1 MVVWLGHSD
10 DIKTLGGKSAQLS
23 RLFMQYPIPPGFCL
37 SVAAFEQWVELGCP
51 NQLPPF
57 WQTAVA
63 QAYQQLA
70 ETTQLA
76 EPPVAV
82 RSSAVD
88 EDSQTASFA
97 GQYESYL
104 NVIGGEAL
112 SAAIIACWHSAF
124 AERVKAYRQGSYAPL
139 AVLVQLMVSADVA
152 IVAFSRNPINQQA
165 EVVINATWG
174 LGQSLVDGSTTPDTY
189 IVRTT
194 DKAILQRQIGAKDNM
209 TVRLATGVKQVATPR
224 PMRSL
229 AVLSQPQIEE
239 VAHLALQL
247 ETNMGWPID
256 MEAAYYQQQLYL
268 LQCRPITT

>member
-1 MVVWLGHSD
+1 MLVWLGQSD

-23 RLFMQYPIPPGFCL
+23 RLFTRYPIPPGFCL

-51 NQLPPF
+51 NQLPAF
-57 WQTAVA
+57 WQTAVM

-112 SAAIIACWHSAF
+112 AAAILACWHSAF
-124 AERVKAYRQGSYAPL
+124 AERVKVYRQGSHAPL
-139 AVLVQLMVSADVA
+139 AVLVQLMVAADMA
-152 IVAFSRNPINQQA
+152 LVAFSRNPINQQA

-189 IVRTT
+189 IVRPT
-194 DKAILQRQIGAKDNM
+194 DSAILQRQIGAKNNM
-209 TVRLATGVKQVATPR
+209 TVRLATGVKQVPTPR

-229 AVLSQPQIEE
+229 AVLSEAQIKE
-239 VAHLALQL
+239 VAQLAIQL
-247 ETNMGWPID
+247 EADMGWSVD
-256 MEAAYYQQQLYL
+256 LEAAYYHNKLYL